1 MQLKKTLRDKIVKGL
16 SAACAAVSILL
27 PTQSGW
33 AAQSEPIPIKIG
45 LPITNYWPAYIARE
59 LKLFEKVGL
68 KPEFFSFQTGAPLI
82 AAMKSGSIDVA
93 WTGLATLFMLGQDI
107 PLKFILVP
115 LDSSS
120 QMGYV
125 VNPASGI
132 QSYKDIAKSKN
143 IAAPTATCSEVSLVL
158 AAKAAGVDRSRLKTS
173 NLAPNLLLGALKNGQ
188 IDSAFIWGPW
198 NISMREA
205 GYKVVNYDKD
215 FQINGGVC
223 ATAVTVRPAFLQANP
238 SVGCKLI
245 KAHALSLE
253 AAKKDPAHA
262 IRTMEE
268 TFNIPLNQAKETY
281 ETLAIPSIASQVE
294 PDSPWS
300 LTNKDSGLSQKLK
313 VAADALYEANA
324 FTKPLSK
331 EIIANSVEPKYV
343 EEFLKTNCE

>member
-1 MQLKKTLRDKIVKGL
+1 MRLNLWLQKAFATIIG
-16 SAACAAVSILL
+16 ATCAAALMLSPMKPSLA
-27 PTQSGW
+27 SN
-33 AAQSEPIPIKIG
+33 EPIPIKIG
-45 LPITNYWPAYIARE
+45 LPITNYWPAYIARD

-68 KPEFFSFQTGAPLI
+68 KPEFYGFQTGAPLI

-120 QMGYV
+120 QMAYV
-125 VNPASGI
+125 VNPSSGI

-143 IAAPTATCSEVSLVL
+143 IGAPTATCSEVSLVL
-158 AAKAAGVDRSRLKTS
+158 AAKAAGVDRSQLKTS

-205 GYKVVNYDKD
+205 GYKIANYDKD

-223 ATAVTVRPAFLQANP
+223 ATAVTVRPAFLEANP

-253 AAKKDPAHA
+253 AAKKDSAHA

-281 ETLAIPSIASQVE
+281 ETLVIPTIASQLE
-294 PDSPWS
+294 PNAPWS
-300 LTNKDSGLSQKLK
+300 LTNKEGGLSQKLK
-313 VAADALYEANA
+313 VAADALYEAKA
-324 FTKPLSK
+324 FAKPLSK
-331 EIIANSVEPKYV
+331 EVIANSVESKYV

>member
-1 MQLKKTLRDKIVKGL
+1 MRLNLWLQKAFATIIGTT
-16 SAACAAVSILL
+16 CAAALMLSPMKPSLA
-27 PTQSGW
+27 SN
-33 AAQSEPIPIKIG
+33 EPIPIKIG
-45 LPITNYWPAYIARE
+45 LPITNYWPAYIARD

-68 KPEFFSFQTGAPLI
+68 KPEFYGFQTGAPLI

-120 QMGYV
+120 QMAYV
-125 VNPASGI
+125 VNPSSGI

-143 IAAPTATCSEVSLVL
+143 IGAPTATCSEVSLVL
-158 AAKAAGVDRSRLKTS
+158 AAKAAGVDRSQLKTS

-205 GYKVVNYDKD
+205 GYKIANYDKD

-223 ATAVTVRPAFLQANP
+223 ATAVTVRPAFLEANP

-281 ETLAIPSIASQVE
+281 ETLVIPTIASQLE
-294 PDSPWS
+294 PNAPWS
-300 LTNKDSGLSQKLK
+300 LTNKEGGLSQKLK
-313 VAADALYEANA
+313 VAADALYEAKA
-324 FTKPLSK
+324 FAKPLSK
-331 EIIANSVEPKYV
+331 EVIANSVESKYV

>member
-1 MQLKKTLRDKIVKGL
+1 MLPRKWLNRAFVTAA
-16 SAACAAVSILL
+16 SFACAATVVLS
-27 PTQSGW
+27 PTPTR
-33 AAQSEPIPIKIG
+33 AASTELTPIKIG
-45 LPITNYWPAYIARE
+45 LPITNYWPAYIARD

-68 KPEFFSFQTGAPLI
+68 KPEFFGFQTGAPLI

-120 QMGYV
+120 QMAYV
-125 VNPASGI
+125 ANPASGI

-143 IAAPTATCSEVSLVL
+143 IGAPTATCSEVSLVL
-158 AAKAAGVDRSRLKTS
+158 AAKAAGVERSQLKTS

-198 NISMREA
+198 NITMREA
-205 GYKVVNYDKD
+205 GFKVVSYDKD

-223 ATAVTVRPAFLQANP
+223 ATAVTVRPAFLEAHP
-238 SVGCKLI
+238 KVGCKLI

-268 TFNIPLNQAKETY
+268 TFNIPLKEAKETY
-281 ETLAIPSIASQVE
+281 ETLVIPPIASQLE
-294 PDSPWS
+294 PNAPWS
-300 LTNKDSGLSQKLK
+300 LTNKEGGLAQKLK
-313 VAADALYEANA
+313 VAADALYEAKA
-324 FTKPLSK
+324 FTKPLSQ
-331 EIIANSVEPKYV
+331 EVIANSVESKYV